1 MFPLGPEDSPEPDII
16 GTAGAD
22 WPRPRPR
29 WRRYVVAGGVL
40 ALAGAIAATSLS
52 TLGRHTAAR
61 SPGGVTSSPARPVP
75 AASPAPAQHEPPP
88 VPDAVPS
95 QAWAASLNIANWPM
109 PGSGSDGNMFGGGV
123 AGNGGW
129 ELTVRDVA
137 RPGQRCVA
145 AVVLSDGADARDIA
159 YPISARPASRTPV
172 GDLAFIA
179 LGAQSPGVGVG
190 FVQLGAPGVLAWFD
204 PRLIGGLEISAS
216 VVTVRAC
223 GQPYYLA
230 GFAYPL
236 AGTLDVFVTMNSA
249 TQAQYLVPT
258 RLSRPR
264 LPGVWQSTR

>member
-1 MFPLGPEDSPEPDII
+1 M
-16 GTAGAD
+16 
-22 WPRPRPR
+22 
-29 WRRYVVAGGVL
+29 
-40 ALAGAIAATSLS
+40 
-52 TLGRHTAAR
+52 
-61 SPGGVTSSPARPVP
+61 
-75 AASPAPAQHEPPP
+75 
-88 VPDAVPS
+88 PDAVPS

-109 PGSGSDGNMFGGGV
+109 PGSGSDSTMFGGGV

-159 YPISARPASRTPV
+159 YPISPRPAARTPV

-179 LGAQSPGVGVG
+179 LGARSPGVGVG
-190 FVQLGAPGVLAWFD
+190 FLQLAAPGVLAWFD
-204 PRLIGGLEISAS
+204 PRPIGGIEISAS

-223 GQPYYLA
+223 GQRYYLA

-236 AGTLDVFVTMNSA
+236 AGALDVFVTMNSA
-249 TQAQYLVPT
+249 TQVQYLVPT

-264 LPGVWQSTR
+264 LPSVWQSAG